1 MGHRVILNVGC
12 KSRLSCQMQRK
23 LAAQIPG
30 GQTSVV
36 EMIVNTTVKHYAT
49 VMVTVAK
56 IVMITVANWEK

>member
-1 MGHRVILNVGC
+1 
-12 KSRLSCQMQRK
+12 MQRK

-36 EMIVNTTVKHYAT
+36 EMIVNTTVKHYDT

-56 IVMITVANWEK
+56 IVMITVANWDK